1 MNGYGRAAKAD
12 GQTIDELDKI
22 INRYK
27 WVLLILNG
35 ISFFVAIGAFS
46 VCVWIRFDLDF
57 WEWVVEIDWYTYWYA
72 IYLIMVTLCLVIA
85 NSIVGLFG
93 TVQERTGL
101 LMFNMVSLGLLFF
114 LQLAGA
120 ITICVYGV
128 EESPVLVNEL
138 HEVFIKLVYLWD
150 VDPRASRILRQI
162 QEYVGCCGAD
172 GSDDFINA
180 FKPVPYECRDL
191 ITGNEYNF
199 GCQQQFAWWLEPWT
213 ACLAGIMVVYLVAD
227 VFGIWATRK
236 LRLAIVEYHRQDS
249 GF

>member
-93 TVQERTGL
+93 TVQVCLKKGGNFT
-101 LMFNMVSLGLLFF
+101 S
-114 LQLAGA
+114 
-120 ITICVYGV
+120 C
-128 EESPVLVNEL
+128 
-138 HEVFIKLVYLWD
+138 KL
-150 VDPRASRILRQI
+150 
-162 QEYVGCCGAD
+162 EYIRRN
-172 GSDDFINA
+172 SKF
-180 FKPVPYECRDL
+180 YE
-191 ITGNEYNF
+191 
-199 GCQQQFAWWLEPWT
+199 
-213 ACLAGIMVVYLVAD
+213 
-227 VFGIWATRK
+227 
-236 LRLAIVEYHRQDS
+236 
-249 GF
+249 